1 MKKLLLTV
9 LLTSSVAV
17 SAGNPSTMEEK
28 KSLGGFIKA
37 GGFSQLCSD
46 LGWTMAWIKGETG
59 MGCFSDKYARIN
71 GYKLVNG
78 EWVK

>member
-28 KSLGGFIKA
+28 KSVGGFIKA
-37 GGFSQLCSD
+37 GGFKALCQD
-46 LGWTMAWIKGETG
+46 LKWTWGDLDTNK
-59 MGCFSDKYARIN
+59 GCFSRLYAERN
-71 GYKLVNG
+71 NYTLVG
-78 EWVK
+78 SKWVKR

>member
-28 KSLGGFIKA
+28 KSL
-37 GGFSQLCSD
+37 
-46 LGWTMAWIKGETG
+46 E
-59 MGCFSDKYARIN
+59 
-71 GYKLVNG
+71 VNNA
-78 EWVK
+78 